1 MKRSRTA
8 GSKLGK
14 AKRSKKN
21 DGGDSSSEPRMLTE
35 EGIDDI
41 LERVA
46 TGQTELSSQNETIYK
61 LKKQVDDLQSTVAE
75 LKSQVSYLR
84 SALDWTLQRSAV
96 PAKYGTAS
104 ATSITTAGQTGATT
118 SGPSAGSSSGV
129 EPSTEPPPTAD
140 DPFTEVSGHRHR
152 HAKMQR
158 TARDAVVAAVY
169 IDQQRRNDRVANLVV
184 SGVQPMAQVADNII
198 IANIIRSE
206 IGVEP
211 DIVHCRR
218 LGKIT
223 AGKVQPL
230 LVVLRSASH
239 ADEILARAKNL
250 RKSIHSVVKD
260 HVFINRHLT
269 DAQARA
275 AYEMRCQRREAAK
288 HHTRHDAGG
297 RASGGLPAN
306 STVSAASSSSSSSA
320 APAAP
325 TAAVDA
331 AAASAIA
338 TAVAAAAVTSGTVTS
353 AGLNATA
360 AVFAPT
366 ESK

>member
-8 GSKLGK
+8 GSKFGK

-21 DGGDSSSEPRMLTE
+21 DGRDSSSEPCMLTE

-104 ATSITTAGQTGATT
+104 TTSITTAGQTGATT

-129 EPSTEPPPTAD
+129 EPSTEPPSTAD
-140 DPFTEVSGHRHR
+140 DPFTEVIGHR

-169 IDQQRRNDRVANLVV
+169 VDQQRRNDRVANLVV
-184 SGVQPMAQVADNII
+184 SGVQPMSQVADNII

-239 ADEILARAKNL
+239 ADEILACAKNL

-288 HHTRHDAGG
+288 HHTRHGAGD
-297 RASGGLPAN
+297 RASGGLPVN
-306 STVSAASSSSSSSA
+306 STVPAASSSSSSSA
-320 APAAP
+320 AP

-331 AAASAIA
+331 AAVSAIA
-338 TAVAAAAVTSGTVTS
+338 TAVAAASGTVSS